1 MSITEEQKGVKALFF
16 IDYKLLIKRL
26 TRSIRMCCF
35 FSLQSIGYRRIEAV
49 FLRRRAILGWL
60 SFRLEHLSI
69 GIEGLFPINY
79 SFCPCLLF
87 RRTLIITRMS
97 SSLTQDTSQPNA
109 QSPGRAISNWR
120 DDLLVFRGLGEQE
133 RTGFLMVL
141 EWFENFRL
149 RCNLPAGREAA
160 IRFWKLEVIA
170 KGPREDWQLEHL
182 SKVCSSI
189 GIF

>member
-1 MSITEEQKGVKALFF
+1 
-16 IDYKLLIKRL
+16 
-26 TRSIRMCCF
+26 
-35 FSLQSIGYRRIEAV
+35 
-49 FLRRRAILGWL
+49 
-60 SFRLEHLSI
+60 
-69 GIEGLFPINY
+69 
-79 SFCPCLLF
+79 
-87 RRTLIITRMS
+87 MS
-97 SSLTQDTSQPNA
+97 SALTQDASQPNA
-109 QSPGRAISNWR
+109 QSLDQAISNWR
-120 DDLLVFRGLGEQE
+120 DDLLVFRGLGEQD